1 MPKKSRKN
9 PELKATESLELIPI
23 ESPEPKLAENP
34 EPKVRK
40 RAARKAPAVPD
51 SVPAQAPKQEPDEP
65 ELYAHPA
72 GAGPDQV
79 AEARTQAE
87 SEAKASAADT
97 FEQAFDD
104 TQPPLPELVSAHTD
118 EPSPE
123 PATTKEDEA
132 GAPEI
137 SLTVDDA
144 DEEAGFSPEPRPPAK
159 LERLQKILS
168 QAGIA
173 SRRHAEEMITEGR
186 VQVNGKVIT
195 ELGSKA
201 DASRDHIRVD
211 GKLLQGAERL
221 RYFML
226 NKPRGYVTTV
236 SDPEGRPTVIQ
247 IFSKMSE
254 RLYPVGRLDYLSEGL
269 LLVTNDGDLANKLTK
284 AATGVEKTYLV
295 KVSGQPSEEELDRL
309 REGVGI
315 DRTRP
320 GEGRV
325 RTAPASIRQVRQGD
339 NPWYEVVLIEGRNRE
354 LRKMFEEIGHFVEK
368 IRRVGYG
375 PLVLDQEPGQFR
387 ELEPEELVRLRQAA
401 EGKWRRPKSKMAGR
415 RDVAERGELPT
426 VAPKPGRPR
435 PATPFEGRTPSVAA
449 TRPYPPKKPS
459 GPSDDR
465 EQSRPFR
472 PSRTPGKEFGPAGG
486 HADAAGKTFSTRKP
500 AAGGFVPRMADARA
514 RGPAKF
520 GPGRP
525 AWKKEDRGARPP
537 ASFTSTEGNR
547 DRSAGYR
554 GGQTASRPAPGGQGS
569 SDAARAGTGRIGAAR
584 TFGPKP
590 AWNKREGGDRPRFD
604 RGGSGTKG
612 GLSTRASNRP
622 GFETPRPAS
631 PRPVQFR
638 PTDSQGDRPR
648 FERTG
653 GTRPAQAFGRTG
665 PRPTSP
671 VRPPREGMARPF
683 TTSTGKPRAGGARPS
698 SKPGKPTGRPYGGSR
713 QGTEGTSG
721 ARPAGKS
728 GWKPKPNYGGTSRPA
743 SGGGKRPPSKS
754 APRGAGGRSGP
765 RPGAK
770 RPGGGGGQRY

>member
-9 PELKATESLELIPI
+9 AELKPTESLELIPI
-23 ESPEPKLAENP
+23 ENPELIASENP
-34 EPKVRK
+34 ELRPAEKPRPKARK
-40 RAARKAPAVPD
+40 KSARKAPAVPD
-51 SVPAQAPKQEPDEP
+51 SVRADAPQHQPGEPQLNARSAD
-65 ELYAHPA
+65 A
-72 GAGPDQV
+72 GLDQV

-87 SEAKASAADT
+87 SEAKAAAADT

-104 TQPPLPELVSAHTD
+104 TEPLPLRESVSANSD
-118 EPSPE
+118 E
-123 PATTKEDEA
+123 PATMAAATAGQDEL
-132 GAPEI
+132 GALEI
-137 SLTVDDA
+137 SPTVADA
-144 DEEAGFSPEPRPPAK
+144 DEEAGSTPEPRPPAK

-173 SRRHAEEMITEGR
+173 SRRHAEQLITEGR
-186 VQVNGKVIT
+186 VQVNGSVIT

-236 SDPEGRPTVIQ
+236 SDPEGRPTVMQ
-247 IFSKMSE
+247 FFSKMSE

-295 KVSGQPSEEELDRL
+295 KVSGQPTEEELDRL

-325 RTAPASIRQVRQGD
+325 QTAPASIRQVRQGD

-387 ELEPEELVRLRQAA
+387 ELAPEELVRLRQAA
-401 EGKWRRPKSKMAGR
+401 EGKWRRPKQKAVGR

-426 VAPKPGRPR
+426 VTPKPGRPR
-435 PATPFEGRTPSVAA
+435 LAPPFEGRAPGAA
-449 TRPYPPKKPS
+449 ASRPYPPKKPFA
-459 GPSDDR
+459 PSDDR
-465 EQSRPFR
+465 EQARPFR
-472 PSRTPGKEFGPAGG
+472 STRPPAREFG
-486 HADAAGKTFSTRKP
+486 
-500 AAGGFVPRMADARA
+500 AAGGRA
-514 RGPAKF
+514 AKGPANF
-520 GPGRP
+520 GAGRP

-537 ASFTSTEGNR
+537 ASFSSVQGSR
-547 DRSAGYR
+547 DRGAGYR
-554 GGQTASRPAPGGQGS
+554 GGQTASRPAPGPRGS
-569 SDAARAGTGRIGAAR
+569 SDGARAGSGRTGGGR
-584 TFGPKP
+584 TFGAKP

-604 RGGSGTKG
+604 KAGSRTKAGSG
-612 GLSTRASNRP
+612 TRASNRP
-622 GFETPRPAS
+622 GFETPRSAP
-631 PRPVQFR
+631 PRPAQFR
-638 PTDSQGDRPR
+638 PADSQRDRPR
-648 FERTG
+648 LEQTG
-653 GTRPAQAFGRTG
+653 GTRPAQGYGRTG
-665 PRPTSP
+665 LRSSSP
-671 VRPPREGMARPF
+671 ARPPRGEGMARPF

-698 SKPGKPTGRPYGGSR
+698 SKPAKTSGRPYGGSTP
-713 QGTEGTSG
+713 GPKGTSG
-721 ARPAGKS
+721 ARPAGKT
-728 GWKPKPNYGGTSRPA
+728 GWKPKPNYGNTSRPA
-743 SGGGKRPPSKS
+743 SGSGKRPPSKNP
-754 APRGAGGRSGP
+754 PRGAGGRSGP
-765 RPGAK
+765 HPAAK
-770 RPGGGGGQRY
+770 RSGGGQRY